1 MRKGWGL
8 VGFGGSIPKKIRDRE
23 GHVIF
28 FSKTLKW
35 HDVLINEVLE
45 LKRKKRA
52 EEMAKE
58 SREAKHKS
66 CEDYPWAEPC
76 EA

>member
-1 MRKGWGL
+1 MAHH
-8 VGFGGSIPKKIRDRE
+8 KKIREKGR
-23 GHVIF
+23 HVIF

-35 HDVLINEVLE
+35 HDVLINEVVE

-58 SREAKHKS
+58 SREAKDES
-66 CEDYPWAEPC
+66 CEDYPWNELC
-76 EA
+76 DNVTNL